1 MKFGG
6 TSVGTTKAMRQAVSI
21 VKNEKPGWKN
31 IIVVTSAL
39 DGVTDTLLRMAS
51 QVSTSQL
58 DTLEDA
64 ASELIRRHDEIADD
78 LIPNK
83 VQCGQVKRE
92 IHEIIV
98 HVVNLCQAISAL
110 GECTPRVR
118 DIVASA
124 GERMCVRLLAAAIR
138 SVGIPTEVVDAMRLI
153 VTDEHYTDAHPF
165 LTKSNQMIDEV
176 ITSDPG

>member
-1 MKFGG
+1 MD
-6 TSVGTTKAMRQAVSI
+6 
-21 VKNEKPGWKN
+21 N
-31 IIVVTSAL
+31 L
-39 DGVTDTLLRMAS
+39 DDV
-51 QVSTSQL
+51 
-58 DTLEDA
+58 
-64 ASELIRRHDEIADD
+64 ASEFIRRHDEIADD
-78 LIPNK
+78 LITNEAE
-83 VQCGQVKRE
+83 CGQVKVE

-138 SVGIPTEVVDAMRLI
+138 SVDIPTEVVDAMRLI

-165 LTKSNQMIDEV
+165 LTESKQLIV
-176 ITSDPG
+176 R